1 MIRIHVVAPVGADV
15 PKDAE
20 VQPTIGQVV
29 YAVLRIDER
38 MRLQG
43 YRMKHVQENTHP
55 GSRVQYTVTLTFAR
69 E

>member
-1 MIRIHVVAPVGADV
+1 MIRIRVEAPAGAEV
-15 PKDAE
+15 PRDAE
-20 VQPTIGQVV
+20 VSPTIGQVV

-38 MRLQG
+38 MRMQG
-43 YRMKHVQENTHP
+43 FRMKHVQENTNP